1 MAAHSPPFTS
11 AAPGLG
17 WALSKREIM
26 EQLTPRL
33 KGIIDS
39 LMVQLTQANA
49 TVANQAGEIAEL
61 RDQNAKLQAELDKV
75 PKPGE

>member
-1 MAAHSPPFTS
+1 
-11 AAPGLG
+11 
-17 WALSKREIM
+17 M